1 MNRGLCMAA
10 LLAVPVP
17 ALAQQTADTS
27 FDASVATPAHPP
39 GPGPIVAIDEA
50 HHNFHTMTGRYEPF
64 ARLMAADGYRV
75 VANTEPFTRESLS
88 SFQVLVIANAIG
100 GEWDA
105 GAYARPGFTEPEA
118 DAVLAWVQ
126 GGGRLLLIADHAPM
140 GVAAEVLAQRFGVGM
155 SKGFT
160 EDREN
165 SFRGFGGPSI
175 LLFSRQNGLLRD
187 HPITRGLDSVVAF
200 TGQSLTAPGAEVL
213 LALGDSAVDHPSPT
227 PEQAAAQPNPGTAW
241 RTAVAGLPVHPA
253 RGRALGL
260 ALVVGQGRVVV
271 LGEAG
276 MLSAQVV
283 RGAAGETL
291 GIMGMNVPGIGNKGF
306 VLNVMR
312 WLTGVLR

>member
-1 MNRGLCMAA
+1 MKRVLLMAV
-10 LLAVPVP
+10 LLVPRT
-17 ALAQQTADTS
+17 ASSQQVADTS
-27 FDASVATPAHPP
+27 FDASVASPAYPP
-39 GPGPIVAIDEA
+39 GSGPVVAIDEA

-64 ARLMAADGYRV
+64 ARLLAADGYRV
-75 VANTEPFTRESLS
+75 VANTAPFTRESLS
-88 SFQVLVIANAIG
+88 SYQVLVIANAIG

-105 GAYARPGFTEPEA
+105 GAYGRPGFTDPEA
-118 DAVLAWVQ
+118 DAVRAWVEA
-126 GGGRLLLIADHAPM
+126 GGRLLLIADHAPM
-140 GVAAEVLAQRFGVGM
+140 GVAAEGLAQRFGVSM

-165 SFRGFGGPSI
+165 ALGGFGGPSI
-175 LLFSRQNGLLRD
+175 LLFSRPNGLLRD

-200 TGQSLTAPGAEVL
+200 TGQSLAAPGAEVL

-227 PEQAAAQPNPGTAW
+227 PEQAAGQPNPGTAW

-271 LGEAG
+271 LGEAA

-283 RGAAGETL
+283 RSPAGETL
-291 GIMGMNVPGIGNKGF
+291 GIMGMNVPGIGNRQF
-306 VLNVMR
+306 TLNVVR
-312 WLTGVLR
+312 WLTGVVP